1 LSNLLHVS
9 WDGKSW
15 NVENV
20 ATNISLGIYGPNVNY
35 ANMGSMALDSNDYPR
50 IVYTASPE
58 STSYFSNQLTYA
70 SWDGNSWNI
79 YSVDV
84 NVEENRPGFLTLDSN
99 NNPHIVYFGNMGPAM
114 YTGYSVG
121 NVTYVTSIEFSG
133 IAELG
138 ILPIS
143 IVVSIAIIVVFVGI
157 SSLLYKKYQKP

>member
-1 LSNLLHVS
+1 
-9 WDGKSW
+9 
-15 NVENV
+15 
-20 ATNISLGIYGPNVNY
+20 
-35 ANMGSMALDSNDYPR
+35 
-50 IVYTASPE
+50 
-58 STSYFSNQLTYA
+58 LTYA

-121 NVTYVTSIEFSG
+121 NVTYATSIEFSG

-138 ILPIS
+138 ILPLL
-143 IVVSIAIIVVFVGI
+143 IVVSIAIIVVFVGT